1 MGDTKMAHSKTVVVD
16 ALIEAGVLTG
26 DLKKVTV
33 DTLRTQDKTDKQWLK
48 LADTYHA
55 KGITAAM
62 LATAKKGGIE
72 KLREA
77 VRATCAFALDDAD
90 LALYSKESKAIESG
104 SAEAILRTKA
114 INKVSAYLALIER
127 HINKIEKAAR
137 GEKPNPPS
145 PALTRAL
152 KMIDKAIEIITGDDD
167 GSLNGDLVGATK
179 DLRAARTKLG

>member
-1 MGDTKMAHSKTVVVD
+1 MAHSKTVVVD
-16 ALIEAGVLTG
+16 AMIEAGVLTG

-48 LADTYHA
+48 LADTYHG

-90 LALYSKESKAIESG
+90 LALYNKESKAIEAG
-104 SAEAILRTKA
+104 SA
-114 INKVSAYLALIER
+114 IN
-127 HINKIEKAAR
+127 H
-137 GEKPNPPS
+137 
-145 PALTRAL
+145 
-152 KMIDKAIEIITGDDD
+152 
-167 GSLNGDLVGATK
+167 
-179 DLRAARTKLG
+179 LRAECVGETLTLYVNGQLVAQVRDLDFPVGDVGLFAGTYGAPGTDIRFDNFVVREP